1 MLIITDNI
9 NEWFMLQ
16 KAIDFLKES
25 LVKDED
31 YEEPMYITKAD
42 PPMLILDQEEYDTLQ
57 NINME
62 WHLPD
67 YVGL

>member
-57 NINME
+57 NIDME